1 MITRLL
7 ARAIAFVALTGC
19 APAILTAQQ
28 PALDTLAGA
37 QTLSLDEAL
46 QRALPASET
55 VALARVAVQ
64 KARGEERQS
73 RGEFYPQIT
82 GTGSYTRTLK
92 SQFSRSS
99 GPTDTTIVNFCNHF
113 TADPTQVTGTRLDS
127 LEHSV
132 ECLSRLNPFAALG
145 NLPFGQKNQYNFGL
159 AASQTLFAGGR
170 IRAQSKASGFNRR
183 AAEIGLGAQE
193 AQLTLDVT
201 QAYYDAALS
210 DRLLAIARGS
220 LELADST
227 YDQTR
232 LAQQVGSQP
241 EYDVLRAQVTRDN
254 QRTTVI
260 QRQADRVSAFL
271 KLKQLLNLSLD
282 APLRL
287 TTGVMDS
294 VLPTVTAID
303 SLIERT
309 PDTMTAHRAPV
320 LQAEATVQQ
329 QHERL
334 AVAKAERFPVVT
346 LSSTYSRLAY
356 PSDLLPKWDD
366 FVSDWTAGVAVR
378 VPLFTGGRIGGSIQ
392 VANAAFEDARLKAQL
407 IRERAAVDS
416 RNALER
422 LRTARAAW
430 EASQGTVGQAERAY
444 AIATIR
450 FREGI
455 STQTELADSRILLE
469 QSRANRATS
478 ARDLQIA
485 RVRVA
490 LLNELPLPAQ

>member
-1 MITRLL
+1 MIRPL
-7 ARAIAFVALTGC
+7 ARAVELAVLIALL
-19 APAILTAQQ
+19 PARLTAQQ
-28 PALDTLAGA
+28 PALDSLAGSTA
-37 QTLSLDEAL
+37 LSLDDAL

-64 KARGEERQS
+64 RARGEERQS
-73 RGEFYPQIT
+73 RSEFFPQLS
-82 GTGSYTRTLK
+82 GTASYTRTLK
-92 SQFSRSS
+92 SQFSRAA
-99 GPTDTTIVNFCNHF
+99 GPVDTTVVNSCNRF
-113 TADPTQVTGTRLDS
+113 TASPGQPTGTRLDS
-127 LEHSV
+127 LENAL
-132 ECLSRLNPFAALG
+132 ECLSRLNPLSSFG
-145 NLPFGQKNQYNFGL
+145 NLPFGQKNQYNLGVV
-159 AASQTLFAGGR
+159 ATQTLFAGGR
-170 IRAQSKASGFNRR
+170 IRAQTRASGFNRR

-201 QAYYDAALS
+201 QSYYDAALA
-210 DRLLAIARGS
+210 DRLLTIARGS
-220 LELADST
+220 LQLADST

-260 QRQADRVSAFL
+260 QREADRVSAFL
-271 KLKQLLNLSLD
+271 KLKQLLNLPLD
-282 APLRL
+282 TPLLL
-287 TTGVMDS
+287 TTVVTDS
-294 VLPTVTAID
+294 VLPSVPAID
-303 SLIERT
+303 TLVERT
-309 PDTMTAHRAPV
+309 PDTTTANRAPV
-320 LQAEATVQQ
+320 RQAEATVEQQ
-329 QHERL
+329 RQRL
-334 AVAKAERFPVVT
+334 TVARAERFPVVT
-346 LSSTYSRLAY
+346 LTSTFSKLGY
-356 PSDLLPKWDD
+356 PSDLLPSWSD
-366 FVSDWTAGVAVR
+366 FVSDWSAGIIIK

-392 VANAAFEDARLKAQL
+392 VAHAVFDDARLKAQQ

-422 LRTARAAW
+422 LRSARAAW

-444 AIATIR
+444 AIAAIR

>member
-1 MITRLL
+1 MIRPLARLL
-7 ARAIAFVALTGC
+7 SLAAFVGLVA
-19 APAILTAQQ
+19 APLVAQQ
-28 PALDTLAGA
+28 PALDSLAGS
-37 QTLSLDEAL
+37 TVLSLDEAL

-55 VALARVAVQ
+55 VALARVAVLR
-64 KARGEERQS
+64 ARGEERQS
-73 RGEFYPQIT
+73 RSEFFPQIN
-82 GTGSYTRTLK
+82 GTASYTRTLK
-92 SQFSRSS
+92 SQFSRAS
-99 GPTDTTIVNFCNHF
+99 GPTDTTVVNSCNRF
-113 TADPTQVTGTRLDS
+113 TADPAQPTGTRVDS
-127 LEHSV
+127 LESAL
-132 ECLSRLNPFAALG
+132 ECLSRLNPLG
-145 NLPFGQKNQYNFGL
+145 SFSNLPFGQKNQYNLGL
-159 AASQTLFAGGR
+159 TASQTLFAGGR
-170 IRAQSKASGFNRR
+170 IRAQTKASGYNRR
-183 AAEIGLGAQE
+183 AAEIGLSAQE

-220 LELADST
+220 LQLADST

-232 LAQQVGSQP
+232 LAQQVGAQP

-260 QRQADRVSAFL
+260 QREADRVSAFL
-271 KLKQLLNLSLD
+271 KLKQLLNLPLD
-282 APLRL
+282 APLLL
-287 TTGVMDS
+287 TTVVIDS
-294 VLPTVTAID
+294 VLPIVPAID
-303 SLIERT
+303 TLIERT
-309 PDTMTAHRAPV
+309 PDTATADRAPV
-320 LQAEATVQQ
+320 RQAEATVAQ
-329 QHERL
+329 QHQRL
-334 AVAKAERFPVVT
+334 TVAKAERFPVVMLT
-346 LSSTYSRLAY
+346 STFSRLGY
-356 PSDLLPKWDD
+356 PRDLLPSWGD
-366 FVSDWTAGVAVR
+366 FVTDWSAGISVK

-392 VANAAFEDARLKAQL
+392 VANAVLEDARLKAQQ

-416 RNALER
+416 RNSLEK
-422 LRTARAAW
+422 LRAARAAW
-430 EASQGTVGQAERAY
+430 DASQGTVGQAERAY